1 MIGGAEK
8 ESELKGSIALG
19 GARELGG
26 REGRRGGRKAEIQG
40 DFGLSRRMEKKDLY
54 EEQMAERPDGSQGR
68 SREEDSHS
76 RRTEEKTKGDRER
89 NRETDKPNELEISSA
104 QVVVQTKSIRLL
116 NQLNKELSHYIL
128 IFSFTINKFKSS
140 SFKLNRG
147 G

>member
-54 EEQMAERPDGSQGR
+54 EEQMADRPDGSQGR

-89 NRETDKPNELEISSA
+89 SRETDKPNEVETSSV
-104 QVVVQTKSIRLL
+104 QVVVWTKSRRVLNRLD
-116 NQLNKELSHYIL
+116 KELRHDIWMKDDDEDERRKMML
-128 IFSFTINKFKSS
+128 
-140 SFKLNRG
+140 
-147 G
+147 

>member
-54 EEQMAERPDGSQGR
+54 EEQMADRPDGSQGR
-68 SREEDSHS
+68 SREEDRHS

-89 NRETDKPNELEISSA
+89 SRETDKPNEVETSSV
-104 QVVVQTKSIRLL
+104 QVVVWTKSRRVLNRLD
-116 NQLNKELSHYIL
+116 KELCHDIWMKDDDEDERRKMML
-128 IFSFTINKFKSS
+128 
-140 SFKLNRG
+140 
-147 G
+147 

>member
-89 NRETDKPNELEISSA
+89 NRETDKPNEVETTSV
-104 QVVVQTKSIRLL
+104 QVGEGTRSRRVL
-116 NQLNKELSHYIL
+116 NWLDKELRRDTL
-128 IFSFTINKFKSS
+128 IF
-140 SFKLNRG
+140 
-147 G
+147 

>member
-54 EEQMAERPDGSQGR
+54 EEQMADRPDGSQGR
-68 SREEDSHS
+68 SREEDRHS

-89 NRETDKPNELEISSA
+89 SRETDKSNEVETSSV
-104 QVVVQTKSIRLL
+104 QVVVWTKSRRVRNRLD
-116 NQLNKELSHYIL
+116 KELRHDIWMKDDDEDERRKMML
-128 IFSFTINKFKSS
+128 
-140 SFKLNRG
+140 
-147 G
+147 